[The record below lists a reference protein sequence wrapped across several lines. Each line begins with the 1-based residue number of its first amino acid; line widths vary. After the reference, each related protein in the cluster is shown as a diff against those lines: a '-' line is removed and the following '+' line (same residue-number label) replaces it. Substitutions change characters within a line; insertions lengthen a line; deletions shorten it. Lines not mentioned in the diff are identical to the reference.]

1 MPGCSTRRCW
11 PGSVG
16 GCSTVADPD
25 GDDARDGDAL
35 ARAEQRAA
43 RRMEFTLTPDG
54 EGGSW
59 LRGRLDPAGA
69 ATVRAALD
77 PLARPRPSA
86 ADGPDPRSPGRR
98 RADALVE
105 LCRRALTAGDL
116 PDNGGERPQVVV
128 TVPYAVLRDGI
139 GAATLDDGT
148 VISAAEAR
156 RLACDATIIP
166 AVLGGP
172 SQVLDLGRSR
182 RLFTGAAR
190 RALALT
196 RPRLRVPRLRPP
208 DRLVRRPPHHR
219 LGQRRHHHVDNGVL
233 LCGHHHRLI
242 ERRHWEIIIAADGIP
257 EFRPPPWTD
266 PNQRPLRN
274 HLHKRE

>member
-1 MPGCSTRRCW
+1 M
-11 PGSVG
+11 
-16 GCSTVADPD
+16 
-25 GDDARDGDAL
+25 
-35 ARAEQRAA
+35 
-43 RRMEFTLTPDG
+43 
-54 EGGSW
+54 
-59 LRGRLDPAGA
+59 
-69 ATVRAALD
+69 
-77 PLARPRPSA
+77 
-86 ADGPDPRSPGRR
+86 
-98 RADALVE
+98 
-105 LCRRALTAGDL
+105 TAGDL

-148 VISAAEAR
+148 AISAAEAR

-166 AVLGGP
+166 AVLGGH
-172 SQVLDLGRSR
+172 SQLLDLGRGR

-190 RALALT
+190 RALALRDRGCAFPGCD
-196 RPRLRVPRLRPP
+196 RPVGWC
-208 DRLVRRPPHHR
+208 DAHHIT
-219 LGQRRHHHVDNGVL
+219 GWANGGTTTVDNGVL

-274 HLHKRE
+274 HMHKRE